1 MSVRGMTG
9 GSVSRARRGE
19 LSPVSDRFSLQSVV
33 RGDAVNVVVTGA
45 LDVAAAFKLEPE
57 IERLMAAPGVRAL
70 TVDLAA
76 VDFIDSSGLGTLLS
90 LRERAE
96 RLAVAFAVA
105 RVSEAVRRI
114 LELTGTRSLLGA

>member
-1 MSVRGMTG
+1 MTG